1 MKIRIIIL
9 VSLIVLL
16 ADASAQTDPA
26 ALKIL
31 DRFSSNALSAP
42 SVSIKFK
49 LVNDD
54 LAENS
59 SDTLTGS
66 VIISKENYKLEL
78 PNNKIWF
85 NGKESWSY
93 LEAEKEVTITRPDK
107 KDNSFQSKPSGIFT
121 MHKKGYKT
129 RLLDENSSAWII
141 DLYPEDLKSEII
153 RIRLTIGK
161 TSTDLKRI
169 EYKRNDGVVITIL
182 VTDYNLKVKPDNDTF
197 QFRPEKYKDVEVID
211 MR

>member
-9 VSLIVLL
+9 VSLIIRLT
-16 ADASAQTDPA
+16 DASAQTDPA

-31 DRFSSNALSAP
+31 DRFSANALSAP

-78 PNNKIWF
+78 PNNKVWF

-129 RLLDENSSAWII
+129 RLIDENSSAWII
-141 DLYPEDLKSEII
+141 DLYPEDYKSEII

-182 VTDYNLKVKPDNDTF
+182 VTDYNLKVKPDNETF
-197 QFRPEKYKDVEVID
+197 QFRPEKYKNVEIID

>member
-1 MKIRIIIL
+1 MKIRIIIF
-9 VSLIVLL
+9 VLL
-16 ADASAQTDPA
+16 IFWLTDTSAQTDPA

-31 DRFSSNALSAP
+31 DRFSANALSAP
-42 SVSIKFK
+42 SVSIRFQ

-66 VIISKENYKLEL
+66 VIISKENYKLDL
-78 PNNKIWF
+78 PNNTVWF
-85 NGKESWSY
+85 NGNESWSY

-121 MHKKGYKT
+121 LHKKGYKT
-129 RLLDENSSAWII
+129 RLIDENASAWII
-141 DLYPEDLKSEII
+141 DLYPEDVKSEII

-161 TSTDLKRI
+161 TATDLKRI

-182 VTDYNLKVKPDNDTF
+182 VTDYNLKLKPDSETF
-197 QFRPEKYKDVEVID
+197 QFRSGKYKDVEIVD

>member
-1 MKIRIIIL
+1 MKIRIITFIT
-9 VSLIVLL
+9 LIFWITG
-16 ADASAQTDPA
+16 ASAQTDPA
-26 ALKIL
+26 AIKIL

-49 LVNDD
+49 LISDD

-59 SDTLTGS
+59 SDTLKGS

-78 PNNKIWF
+78 PNNKVWF
-85 NGKESWSY
+85 NGKDSWSY

-121 MHKKGYKT
+121 LHKNGYKT
-129 RLLDENSSAWII
+129 RLVDENSSDWII
-141 DLYPEDLKSEII
+141 DLYPENIKTEII

-169 EYKRNDGVVITIL
+169 EYKRNDGVIITVL
-182 VTDYNLKVKPDNDTF
+182 VSDYNLKLKPDNETF
-197 QFRPEKYKDVEVID
+197 QFRSEKYKGVEIVD

>member
-1 MKIRIIIL
+1 MKIRIITFIT
-9 VSLIVLL
+9 LIFWITG
-16 ADASAQTDPA
+16 ASAQTDPA
-26 ALKIL
+26 AIKIL

-49 LVNDD
+49 LISDD

-59 SDTLTGS
+59 SDTLKGS

-78 PNNKIWF
+78 PNNKVWF
-85 NGKESWSY
+85 NGKDSWSY

-121 MHKKGYKT
+121 LHKNGYKT
-129 RLLDENSSAWII
+129 RLVDENSSDWII
-141 DLYPEDLKSEII
+141 DLYPENIKTEII

-169 EYKRNDGVVITIL
+169 EYKRNDGVIITVL
-182 VTDYNLKVKPDNDTF
+182 VSDYNLKLKPDNETF
-197 QFRPEKYKDVEVID
+197 QFRPEKYKGVEIVD